1 MILDNVFDRF
11 NNTVMEI
18 VELADYDDYENRYN
32 NVITIGTVNGDLQ
45 PYSGELLMRDYGLN
59 KECQKRFFCGQNSD
73 IHEGVYLKANDVY
86 YMVVYVA
93 KWDMGLTVM
102 LKEVQL

>member
-18 VELADYDDYENRYN
+18 VELTDYNDYENTYN
-32 NVITIGTVNGDLQ
+32 KVTLGTVNGDLQ
-45 PYSGELLMRDYGLN
+45 PYSGELLMRDYGRN
-59 KECQKRFFCGQNSD
+59 KECQKRFFCGQNSN
-73 IHEGVYLKANDVY
+73 IQEGVYLKAEGVY

-102 LKEVQL
+102 LKEVNI